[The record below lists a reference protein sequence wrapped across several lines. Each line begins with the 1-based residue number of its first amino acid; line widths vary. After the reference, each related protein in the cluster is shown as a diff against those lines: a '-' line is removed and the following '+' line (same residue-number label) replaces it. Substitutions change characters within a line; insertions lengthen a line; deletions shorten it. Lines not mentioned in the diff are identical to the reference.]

1 MIEEGQKKKK
11 RQINDREKEKNRE
24 RRYLITRI
32 KRKHSD
38 RLSSFFFWSPNL
50 FSQHSHVEKVERKEK
65 NEREKKTNNICF
77 VLFVMRQL
85 IFSQVFVIIG

>member
-38 RLSSFFFWSPNL
+38 RLSSFFFGHL
-50 FSQHSHVEKVERKEK
+50 
-65 NEREKKTNNICF
+65 ICF
-77 VLFVMRQL
+77 LN
-85 IFSQVFVIIG
+85 IHTSKK